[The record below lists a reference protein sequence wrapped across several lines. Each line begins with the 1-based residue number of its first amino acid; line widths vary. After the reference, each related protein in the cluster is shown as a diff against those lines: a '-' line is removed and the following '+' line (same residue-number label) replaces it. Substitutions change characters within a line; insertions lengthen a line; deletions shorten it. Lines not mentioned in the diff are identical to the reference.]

1 MRQVSIP
8 NSQVVAKEYVYTDED
23 GNEKREVHLVIDLKP
38 DDREDLSLIVRY
50 PDAEWLASLIE
61 ILTFYYKPNP
71 WSWISVRQNSWFA
84 TTHLKGRSKWLIS
97 PTHNSPASISL

>member
-1 MRQVSIP
+1 MRQVIIP

-38 DDREDLSLIVRY
+38 LEGEVLSLIVPY

-61 ILTFYYKPNP
+61 ILTFYYKGIYPDAEP
-71 WSWISVRQNSWFA
+71 LELDLSKDAFA
-84 TTHLKGRSKWLIS
+84 LRYEVSDERKV
-97 PTHNSPASISL
+97 

>member
-38 DDREDLSLIVRY
+38 DDSEDLSLIVRY

-61 ILTFYYKPNP
+61 ILTFYYKRIYPDAEP
-71 WSWISVRQNSWFA
+71 LELDLSETEFLVRYNA
-84 TTHLKGRSKWLIS
+84 PERTV
-97 PTHNSPASISL
+97 